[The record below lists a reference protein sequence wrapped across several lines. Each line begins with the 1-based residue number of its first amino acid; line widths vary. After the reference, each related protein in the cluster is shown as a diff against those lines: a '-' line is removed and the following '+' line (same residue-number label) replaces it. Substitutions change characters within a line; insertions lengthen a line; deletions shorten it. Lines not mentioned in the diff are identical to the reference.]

1 MTTPFTSSST
11 PNPNAPPPGSP
22 PPAMPAEGARTQEER
37 LLAAAGYLGYFTGFW
52 LVVPIVIYVFYRD
65 KSRFVAHHALRAAL
79 YHILAVPVFLL
90 SWILSFAITFGVAIA
105 MSDRRGAGAGRGD
118 WEAGAKD
125 CAPMSLATDWRAPKL
140 GVGHLPAQLIRFQ
153 VVLRERL
160 ARGVEEG
167 DAGSLAALVEG

>member
-118 WEAGAKD
+118 WEGMAISTLWMVTFVLPWVIYVAICGVA
-125 CAPMSLATDWRAPKL
+125 AIRAFQGNVRTGGL
-140 GVGHLPAQLIRFQ
+140 VGR
-153 VVLRERL
+153 
-160 ARGVEEG
+160 
-167 DAGSLAALVEG
+167 LVERFLAQEKTVAR